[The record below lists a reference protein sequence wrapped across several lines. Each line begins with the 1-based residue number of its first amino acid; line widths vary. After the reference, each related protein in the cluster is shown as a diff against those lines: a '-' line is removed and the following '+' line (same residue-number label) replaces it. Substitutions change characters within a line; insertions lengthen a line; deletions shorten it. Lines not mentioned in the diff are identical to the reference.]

1 MGTLPIFMV
10 PIADLNIAVSI
21 FRVKS
26 LKYSW
31 LGSNGFLMIHFSA
44 CLFIFYWHLLCDDAD
59 ANILIHHFKR
69 YFNSMPQLSNYN
81 NLLPIKVKILMYLFY
96 PWALL
101 PLSTSLVLERKGG
114 LSLVTL
120 LRFLSKDHFLIRC
133 FISSGHIVLGQDLNF
148 TSDTWL
154 PLQSFWSILPW
165 PLFVKTW
172 DLVAT
177 LLLKSG

>member
-31 LGSNGFLMIHFSA
+31 LGSNGFLMIHFNA

-69 YFNSMPQLSNYN
+69 YLNSMPQLSNYN

-101 PLSTSLVLERKGG
+101 PLSNSLVPGKEMR
-114 LSLVTL
+114 
-120 LRFLSKDHFLIRC
+120 
-133 FISSGHIVLGQDLNF
+133 IVLGHF
-148 TSDTWL
+148 TQIPFKRPFSHQVL
-154 PLQSFWSILPW
+154 H
-165 PLFVKTW
+165 LFRAYCVGGRT
-172 DLVAT
+172 
-177 LLLKSG
+177 